1 MYRDQVVSEGIR
13 CLGIMTDRKDARICM
28 LKEDVDI
35 IRGLDLFHSQC
46 IILGNRLL
54 ICGSSLVSSQTF
66 SQTYHSDYR
75 SQTRPATPLQTPGY
89 RTIANHTAAVKL
101 RTAVSQSLGPL
112 SSVVAF
118 GFGAYDLCG
127 LWS

>member
-1 MYRDQVVSEGIR
+1 MSEGIR
-13 CLGIMTDRKDARICM
+13 CLGIMTDRKDAKICM
-28 LKEDVDI
+28 LKEDVDSI
-35 IRGLDLFHSQC
+35 HSLFHSLC
-46 IILGNRLL
+46 IILDNRLL

-66 SQTYHSDYR
+66 SHTYHSHYR

-89 RTIANHTAAVKL
+89 RTIANHTAAVRL
-101 RTAVSQSLGPL
+101 RTAVSQSLGPP
-112 SSVVAF
+112 SSVVAL